1 MKERSQRCQRI
12 GDQLRGEISSML
24 LRDVKDPRIGFVTVM
39 DVEVS
44 PDLGQATVYYTV
56 YGSDQ
61 EKADSFAGLRS
72 TASFMR
78 RELGRRLHLKRIPV
92 LHFRYD
98 KTTDKAANMDDLFVR
113 IEKEEEDI
121 NGPD

>member
-12 GDQLRGEISSML
+12 GDQLRGEISAML
-24 LRDVKDPRIGFVTVM
+24 QRDIKDPRIGFVTIM

-44 PDLGQATVYYTV
+44 PDLSHATVYFTV
-56 YGSDQ
+56 IGSDQ
-61 EKADSFAGLRS
+61 EKAETLSGLQS

-78 RELGRRLHLKRIPV
+78 REMGRRLHLKRIPQ

-98 KTTDKAANMDDLFVR
+98 KTTDKGAHMEEIFGR
-113 IEKEEEDI
+113 IRQEEEL
-121 NGPD
+121 

>member
-1 MKERSQRCQRI
+1 MKERSQRCRRI

-24 LRDVKDPRIGFVTVM
+24 LRDIKDPRIGFVTVM

-44 PDLGQATVYYTV
+44 PDLGQATVYFTV

-61 EKADSFAGLRS
+61 EKADTLSGLQS
-72 TASFMR
+72 TAGFIR
-78 RELGRRLHLKRIPV
+78 REMGRRLHLKRIPV

-98 KTTDKAANMDDLFVR
+98 KTTDKGEHMEDIFGR
-113 IEKEEEDI
+113 IKREEEH
-121 NGPD
+121 

>member
-12 GDQLRGEISSML
+12 GDQLRGEISAML
-24 LRDVKDPRIGFVTVM
+24 QRDIKDPRIGFVTIM

-44 PDLGQATVYYTV
+44 PDLSHATVYFTV
-56 YGSDQ
+56 FGSEE
-61 EKADSFAGLRS
+61 EKAETLSGLQS

-78 RELGRRLHLKRIPV
+78 REMGRRLHLKRIPQ

-98 KTTDKAANMDDLFVR
+98 KTTDKGSHMEEIFGR
-113 IEKEEEDI
+113 IKQEEEL
-121 NGPD
+121 